1 MAKCKCAAAILG
13 VGQCLRL
20 LTWYVAASVCVQ
32 GRIGWGSQHTLL
44 GAIGAQHTTLAI
56 SLLLLLVPE
65 LNTIAL
71 NAEIEERHPTHIDC
85 GTCVRT
91 VLCATV
97 LELEVGPPN
106 LILMCTFLSTQVR
119 YESVQ

>member
-32 GRIGWGSQHTLL
+32 GRIGWGSQHTLS

-56 SLLLLLVPE
+56 SLLLMTKLH
-65 LNTIAL
+65 TMAL
-71 NAEIEERHPTHIDC
+71 NAEIDERHSAYIDC
-85 GTCVRT
+85 GTCVKT

-97 LELEVGPPN
+97 LELP
-106 LILMCTFLSTQVR
+106 I
-119 YESVQ
+119 